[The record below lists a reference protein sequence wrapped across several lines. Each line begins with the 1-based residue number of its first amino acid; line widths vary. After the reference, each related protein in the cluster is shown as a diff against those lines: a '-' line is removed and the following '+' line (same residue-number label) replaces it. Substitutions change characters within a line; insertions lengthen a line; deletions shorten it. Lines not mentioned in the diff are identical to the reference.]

1 MVEGSRPPDGFR
13 CRTVV
18 DAEGRPMIGA
28 HVGVEPRDLR
38 VRIALGDDAACIAAV
53 RCTWKAQTF
62 FEVALNEIA
71 GHLHLL
77 LGTAVVTVR

>member
-1 MVEGSRPPDGFR
+1 
-13 CRTVV
+13 
-18 DAEGRPMIGA
+18 
-28 HVGVEPRDLR
+28 